1 MAMAE
6 RRFYRSTSLPLALS
20 LTPKNP
26 SQGKRLLS
34 GWRRKATANW
44 KSIKLI
50 YRQGTIVPL
59 LASVIAGGAII
70 TPIVIVLVKSL
81 STGKLG
87 ASVGFTVANYLRV
100 FGDRD
105 ILPLLNNSI
114 LYAAGSALLGTGLG
128 GLLAWIVAR
137 TNTPGKALVELMPLY
152 PILMPPIMKNIAWIL
167 LLAPKSGIL
176 NNMLQEYFG
185 IEAQIFNAFSMAGMV
200 WVFGLACVP
209 LGYLFLLPVFLS
221 FDPSLEESA
230 YIAGS
235 RPVHTTLRITF
246 PLAVPAFLSA
256 LVLNFLRGLRSF
268 ETPVLQGTP
277 GNINVFVSRVY
288 DSMALEFNTGLATAY
303 SVVLVVLSVITLF
316 FYIRATRSSERYAT
330 ITGKGYRV
338 KVLDIGIWKYVTF
351 LAVFLYFLVGIA
363 IPFVVLIVV
372 SMIPYFDYETFMKFP
387 SNMVLSNYTKVMK
400 HPSFITGLYNSLVL
414 SITIA
419 LSTVLSGIVMAF
431 TIYRTRTYGAK
442 VFEFIGTLPLAF
454 PPLVLS
460 VGLVIVFLGTPLYN
474 SLWALGLGLFVAY
487 FPYAFRNASGS
498 IVNIHKELDEA
509 AWVHGAKWRHVF
521 FKITL
526 PILKPS
532 VGGALFYIFIEAIR
546 NVDVAVLLTS
556 PGHEYGPVTLFEYFR
571 VGQWAEAAAGGVIY
585 LLILI
590 VAVSLAKFA
599 FNLKFSL

>member
-1 MAMAE
+1 
-6 RRFYRSTSLPLALS
+6 
-20 LTPKNP
+20 
-26 SQGKRLLS
+26 
-34 GWRRKATANW
+34 
-44 KSIKLI
+44 
-50 YRQGTIVPL
+50 VPL
-59 LASVIAGGAII
+59 FASAIAGGAII
-70 TPIVIVLVKSL
+70 TPVVIVLWRSFT
-81 STGKLG
+81 TGKLG
-87 ASVGFTVANYLRV
+87 FSVGLTLTNYVRV
-100 FGDRD
+100 FSDRD
-105 ILPLLNNSI
+105 ILPMLGNSVV
-114 LYAAGSALLGTGLG
+114 YAGGAAVLGTGLG
-128 GLLAWIVAR
+128 ALLAWIVAR
-137 TNTPGKALVELMPLY
+137 TNTPGKTLVELMPLY

-167 LLAPKSGIL
+167 LLAPRSGIL
-176 NNMLQEYFG
+176 NNMLQQIFG
-185 IEAQIFNAFSMAGMV
+185 IEAQPFNAFSMLGMI

-235 RPVHTTLRITF
+235 KPANTMLKITF
-246 PLAVPAFLSA
+246 PLAIPAFFSA
-256 LVLNFLRGLRSF
+256 FVLNFLRGLRSF
-268 ETPVLQGTP
+268 ETPVLQGVP
-277 GNINVFVSRVY
+277 GNIKVFVSRVY
-288 DSMALEFNTGLATAY
+288 DSMALEFNSGLATAY
-303 SVVLVVLSVITLF
+303 SIVLVALSVVVLVVYV
-316 FYIRATRSSERYAT
+316 RATRFSERYAT

-338 KVLDIGIWKYVTF
+338 KVIDIGPWKYVTF

-372 SMIPYFDYETFMKFP
+372 SMIPYFDYDTFMAFP
-387 SNMVLSNYTKVMK
+387 SNLVLSNYYTVMR
-400 HPSFITGLYNSLVL
+400 HPSFVTGLYNSLVL
-414 SITIA
+414 SVTIA
-419 LSTVLSGIVMAF
+419 VVTVLAGIVMAF
-431 TIYRTRTYGAK
+431 TIYRTRAYGAK

-526 PILKPS
+526 PILKPA

-556 PGHEYGPVTLFEYFR
+556 PGKEYGPVTLFEYFR

-585 LLILI
+585 LIILI
-590 VAVSLAKFA
+590 VAVSVAKFA
-599 FNLKFSL
+599 FKMKFSL

>member
-1 MAMAE
+1 
-6 RRFYRSTSLPLALS
+6 LNL
-20 LTPKNP
+20 N
-26 SQGKRLLS
+26 
-34 GWRRKATANW
+34 
-44 KSIKLI
+44 
-50 YRQGTIVPL
+50 
-59 LASVIAGGAII
+59 
-70 TPIVIVLVKSL
+70 
-81 STGKLG
+81 
-87 ASVGFTVANYLRV
+87 NYLRV
-100 FGDRD
+100 FNDRD
-105 ILPLLNNSI
+105 LMPMLSNSI
-114 LYAAGSALLGTGLG
+114 IYAGGAALLGTGLG
-128 GLLAWIVAR
+128 AFLAWIVAR
-137 TNTPGKALVELMPLY
+137 TNTPGKGLVELMPLY

-167 LLAPKSGIL
+167 LLAPRSGIL
-176 NNMLQEYFG
+176 NGMLQQFLG
-185 IEAQIFNAFSMAGMV
+185 IDTLVFNAFSMAGMI

-235 RPVHTTLRITF
+235 KPVRTMFKITF
-246 PLAVPAFLSA
+246 PLALPAFTSA

-277 GNINVFVSRVY
+277 GNIKVFVSRVY

-303 SVVLVVLSVITLF
+303 SVVLVVLSIITLY
-316 FYIRATRSSERYAT
+316 FYIRATRFSERYAT

-338 KVLDIGIWKYVTF
+338 KVIDIGPWKYLTF
-351 LAVFLYFLVGIA
+351 AAVLLYFLAGIVV
-363 IPFVVLIVV
+363 PFIVLIVV
-372 SMIPYFDYETFMKFP
+372 SMIPYFDYDTFMRFP
-387 SNMVLSNYTKVMK
+387 FNAVLTNYYTVFR
-400 HPSFITGLYNSLVL
+400 HPSFMTGLYNSLIL
-414 SITIA
+414 SVTIA
-419 LSTVLSGIVMAF
+419 IVTVLTGIVMAF
-431 TIYRTRTYGAK
+431 TIYRTRAAGTK

-460 VGLVIVFLGTPLYN
+460 VGLLIIFIGTPLYN

-487 FPYAFRNASGS
+487 FPYAFRNASGA

-509 AWVHGAKWRHVF
+509 AWVHGARWRHVF

-556 PGHEYGPVTLFEYFR
+556 PGKEYGPVTLFEYFR

-585 LLILI
+585 LIILI
-590 VAVSLAKFA
+590 VAVSVAKFA
-599 FNLKFSL
+599 FKMKFSL

>member
-1 MAMAE
+1 M
-6 RRFYRSTSLPLALS
+6 PLIASALAGAAIM
-20 LTPKNP
+20 TP
-26 SQGKRLLS
+26 
-34 GWRRKATANW
+34 
-44 KSIKLI
+44 
-50 YRQGTIVPL
+50 
-59 LASVIAGGAII
+59 
-70 TPIVIVLVKSL
+70 VLVVMWRSFT
-81 STGKLG
+81 TGKLG
-87 ASVGFTVANYLRV
+87 FTVGLNLNNYLRV
-100 FGDRD
+100 FSDRD
-105 ILPLLNNSI
+105 LMPMLSNSI
-114 LYAAGSALLGTGLG
+114 IYAGGAALLGTGLG
-128 GLLAWIVAR
+128 AFLAWIVAR
-137 TNTPGKALVELMPLY
+137 TNTPGKGLVELMPLY

-167 LLAPKSGIL
+167 LLAPRSGIL
-176 NNMLQEYFG
+176 NGMLQQFLG
-185 IEAQIFNAFSMAGMV
+185 IDTLVFNAFSMAGMI

-235 RPVHTTLRITF
+235 KPVRTMFKITF
-246 PLAVPAFLSA
+246 PLALPAFTSA

-277 GNINVFVSRVY
+277 GNIKVFVSRVY

-303 SVVLVVLSVITLF
+303 SVVLVVISIITLY
-316 FYIRATRSSERYAT
+316 FYIRATRFSERYAT

-338 KVLDIGIWKYVTF
+338 KVIDIGPWKYLTFAAVLIYF
-351 LAVFLYFLVGIA
+351 LAGIV
-363 IPFVVLIVV
+363 IPFIVLIVV
-372 SMIPYFDYETFMKFP
+372 SMIPYFDYDTFMRFP
-387 SNMVLSNYTKVMK
+387 FNAVLTNYYTVFR
-400 HPSFITGLYNSLVL
+400 HPSFMTGLYNSLIL

-419 LSTVLSGIVMAF
+419 IVTVLTGIVMAF
-431 TIYRTRTYGAK
+431 TIYRTRAAGTK

-460 VGLVIVFLGTPLYN
+460 VGLLIIFIGTPLYN

-487 FPYAFRNASGS
+487 FPYAFRNASGA

-509 AWVHGAKWRHVF
+509 AWVHGARWRHVF

-556 PGHEYGPVTLFEYFR
+556 PGKEYGPVTLFEYFR

-585 LLILI
+585 LIILI
-590 VAVSLAKFA
+590 VAVSVAKFA
-599 FNLKFSL
+599 FKMKFSL

>member
-1 MAMAE
+1 MA
-6 RRFYRSTSLPLALS
+6 TSYLNTLKIA
-20 LTPKNP
+20 
-26 SQGKRLLS
+26 
-34 GWRRKATANW
+34 
-44 KSIKLI
+44 

-59 LASVIAGGAII
+59 VGSALAGGAII
-70 TPIVIVLVKSL
+70 TPVIIVLLRSL
-81 STGKLG
+81 TTGKLG
-87 ASVGFTVANYLRV
+87 ASVGFTLANYLRV

-105 ILPLLNNSI
+105 IVPMLINSVV
-114 LYAAGSALLGTGLG
+114 YAAGAAALGTGIG
-128 GLLAWIVAR
+128 ALLAWIVAR

-152 PILMPPIMKNIAWIL
+152 PILMPPVMKNIAWIL
-167 LLAPKSGIL
+167 LLAPRSGIL
-176 NNMLQEYFG
+176 NNMLQQLFG
-185 IEAQIFNAFSMAGMV
+185 IQEQVFNAFSMAGMI

-235 RPVHTTLRITF
+235 KPVHTMVHITF

-256 LVLNFLRGLRSF
+256 FVLNFLRGLRSF

-277 GNINVFVSRVY
+277 GNIQVFVSRVY
-288 DSMALEFNTGLATAY
+288 DSMALEFNSGLATAY
-303 SVVLVVLSVITLF
+303 SIVLVVLSILTLIV
-316 FYIRATRSSERYAT
+316 YVRATRFSERYAT

-338 KVLDIGIWKYVTF
+338 KVIDIGPWKYATF
-351 LAVFLYFLVGIA
+351 AAVFLYFLAGILV
-363 IPFVVLIVV
+363 PFAVLIVV
-372 SMIPYFDYETFMKFP
+372 SMIPYFDYDTFMQFP
-387 SNMVLSNYTKVMK
+387 SNLVLTNYHTVLH
-400 HPSFITGLYNSLVL
+400 HPSFVNGLYNSVVL
-414 SITIA
+414 SVILA
-419 LSTVLSGIVMAF
+419 LVTVLAGIVMAF
-431 TIYRTRTYGAK
+431 TIHRTRAYGTK
-442 VFEFIGTLPLAF
+442 IFEFIGTLPLAF

-474 SLWALGLGLFVAY
+474 SLWALGIALFVAY

-498 IVNIHKELDEA
+498 IINIHKELDEA

-532 VGGALFYIFIEAIR
+532 VGGALFYIFIEALR

-556 PGHEYGPVTLFEYFR
+556 PGHEYGPVTLFDYFR

-585 LLILI
+585 LILLIA
-590 VAVSLAKFA
+590 AVSVAKFA
-599 FNLKFSL
+599 FKMKFSL

>member
-1 MAMAE
+1 V
-6 RRFYRSTSLPLALS
+6 R
-20 LTPKNP
+20 
-26 SQGKRLLS
+26 
-34 GWRRKATANW
+34 ATANW
-44 KSIKLI
+44 KSIKLGL
-50 YRQGTIVPL
+50 RQGSIVPL
-59 LASVIAGGAII
+59 LASAIAGAAII
-70 TPIVIVLVKSL
+70 TPVLIVLWRSFT
-81 STGKLG
+81 TGKLG
-87 ASVGFTVANYLRV
+87 FTVGLHLDNYLRV

-105 ILPLLNNSI
+105 ILPMLGNSV
-114 LYAAGSALLGTGLG
+114 LYAAGSAALGTGLG
-128 GLLAWIVAR
+128 ALLAWIVAR

-176 NNMLQEYFG
+176 NNMLQQYFG
-185 IEAQIFNAFSMAGMV
+185 ITEPVFNAFSMAGMI
-200 WVFGLACVP
+200 WVFGVACVP

-235 RPVHTTLRITF
+235 KPVHTMLKITF

-256 LVLNFLRGLRSF
+256 FVLNFLRGLRSF

-277 GNINVFVSRVY
+277 GNIKVFVSRVY

-303 SVVLVVLSVITLF
+303 SIVLVAMSIITLY
-316 FYIRATRSSERYAT
+316 FYIRTTRFSERYAT

-338 KVLDIGIWKYVTF
+338 NVIDIGPWKYVTF
-351 LAVFLYFLVGIA
+351 LAVFLYFLIGIA
-363 IPFVVLIVV
+363 IPFMVLIVV

-387 SNMVLSNYTKVMK
+387 SNAVLSNYFIVLK
-400 HPSFITGLYNSLVL
+400 HPSFVSGLYNSLVL
-414 SITIA
+414 SVTIA
-419 LSTVLSGIVMAF
+419 VVTVLAGIVMAF
-431 TIYRTRTYGAK
+431 TIYRTRTMGTK

-460 VGLVIVFLGTPLYN
+460 VGLVIIFLGTPLYN

-532 VGGALFYIFIEAIR
+532 VGGALFYIFVEAIR

-556 PGHEYGPVTLFEYFR
+556 PGKEYGPVTLFEYFR

-585 LLILI
+585 LIILTI
-590 VAVSLAKFA
+590 AVSIAKFA
-599 FNLKFSL
+599 FKMKFSL

>member
-1 MAMAE
+1 V
-6 RRFYRSTSLPLALS
+6 R
-20 LTPKNP
+20 
-26 SQGKRLLS
+26 
-34 GWRRKATANW
+34 ATANW
-44 KSIKLI
+44 KSIKLGL
-50 YRQGTIVPL
+50 RQGSIVPL
-59 LASVIAGGAII
+59 LASAIAGAAII
-70 TPIVIVLVKSL
+70 TPVLIVLWRSFT
-81 STGKLG
+81 TGKLG
-87 ASVGFTVANYLRV
+87 FTVGLHLDNYLRV

-105 ILPLLNNSI
+105 ILPMLGNSV
-114 LYAAGSALLGTGLG
+114 LYAAGSAALGTGLG
-128 GLLAWIVAR
+128 ALLAWIVAR

-176 NNMLQEYFG
+176 NNMLQQYFG
-185 IEAQIFNAFSMAGMV
+185 ITEPVFNAFSMAGMI
-200 WVFGLACVP
+200 WVFGVACVP

-235 RPVHTTLRITF
+235 KPVHTMLKITF

-256 LVLNFLRGLRSF
+256 FVLNFLRGLRSF

-277 GNINVFVSRVY
+277 GNIKVFVSRVY

-303 SVVLVVLSVITLF
+303 SIVLVAMSIITLY
-316 FYIRATRSSERYAT
+316 FYIRTTRFSERYAT

-338 KVLDIGIWKYVTF
+338 NVIDIGPWKYVTF
-351 LAVFLYFLVGIA
+351 LAVFLYFLIGIA
-363 IPFVVLIVV
+363 IPFMVLIVV

-387 SNMVLSNYTKVMK
+387 SNAVLANYVIVMK
-400 HPSFITGLYNSLVL
+400 HPSFVSGLYNSLVL
-414 SITIA
+414 SVTIA
-419 LSTVLSGIVMAF
+419 VVTVLAGIVMAF
-431 TIYRTRTYGAK
+431 TIYRTRAMGTK

-460 VGLVIVFLGTPLYN
+460 VGLVIIFLGTPLYN

-532 VGGALFYIFIEAIR
+532 VGGALFYIFVEAIR

-556 PGHEYGPVTLFEYFR
+556 PGKEYGPVTLFEYFR

-585 LLILI
+585 LIILTI
-590 VAVSLAKFA
+590 AVSIAKFA
-599 FNLKFSL
+599 FKMKFSL

>member
-1 MAMAE
+1 
-6 RRFYRSTSLPLALS
+6 
-20 LTPKNP
+20 
-26 SQGKRLLS
+26 
-34 GWRRKATANW
+34 
-44 KSIKLI
+44 
-50 YRQGTIVPL
+50 VPI

-70 TPIVIVLVKSL
+70 TPVVIVLLRSVT
-81 STGKLG
+81 TGKLG
-87 ASVGFTVANYLRV
+87 AAMGFSAENYLRV
-100 FGDRD
+100 FADQQ
-105 ILPLLNNSI
+105 IWSLLNNSI
-114 LYAAGSALLGTGLG
+114 LYAAGSAALGTGVG
-128 GLLAWIVAR
+128 AMLAWIVAR

-176 NNMLQEYFG
+176 NNM
-185 IEAQIFNAFSMAGMV
+185 IEQLTGTNPLFFNAFSMAGMI

-235 RPVHTTLRITF
+235 KPVHTMLHITF

-256 LVLNFLRGLRSF
+256 FILNFLRGLRSF
-268 ETPVLQGTP
+268 ETPVLQGSP
-277 GNINVFVSRVY
+277 GGINVFVARVY
-288 DSMALEFNTGLATAY
+288 DSMALEFNTGLATSY
-303 SVVLVVLSVITLF
+303 SMVLVVLSVITLLC
-316 FYIRATRSSERYAT
+316 YIRATRFSERYAT

-338 KVLDIGIWKYVTF
+338 KVIDIGPWKYVTF
-351 LAVFLYFLVGIA
+351 LAVFLYFMVGIA
-363 IPFVVLIVV
+363 IPFIVLIVV
-372 SMIPYFDYETFMKFP
+372 SMIPYFDYDTFMQFP
-387 SNMVLSNYTKVMK
+387 SNAVLTNYYTVMK
-400 HPSFITGLYNSLVL
+400 HPSFVNGLYNSLTL
-414 SITIA
+414 SVIIA
-419 LSTVLSGIVMAF
+419 VVTVLLGIVMAF
-431 TIYRTRTYGAK
+431 TIYRTRAHGTK

-460 VGLVIVFLGTPLYN
+460 VGLVIIFLGTPLYN

-509 AWVHGAKWRHVF
+509 AWVHGARWRHVF

-532 VGGALFYIFIEAIR
+532 VGGALFYIFIESIR
-546 NVDVAVLLTS
+546 NVDVAILLTS
-556 PGHEYGPVTLFEYFR
+556 PGKEYGPVTLFEYFR

-585 LLILI
+585 LIILI
-590 VAVSLAKFA
+590 VAVSIAKFA
-599 FNLKFSL
+599 FKMKFSL

>member
-1 MAMAE
+1 V
-6 RRFYRSTSLPLALS
+6 
-20 LTPKNP
+20 
-26 SQGKRLLS
+26 
-34 GWRRKATANW
+34 
-44 KSIKLI
+44 
-50 YRQGTIVPL
+50 RQGTLVPL
-59 LASVIAGGAII
+59 IASAIAGAAII
-70 TPIVIVLVKSL
+70 TPVVVVLWRSF
-81 STGKLG
+81 TAGKLG
-87 ASVGFTVANYLRV
+87 FNVGLHLTNYMRV
-100 FGDRD
+100 FADKD
-105 ILPLLNNSI
+105 ILAMLGNSVW
-114 LYAAGSALLGTGLG
+114 YAGGSALLGTGLG
-128 GLLAWIVAR
+128 AFLAWVVAR
-137 TNTPGKALVELMPLY
+137 TNTPGKALVELLPLY

-167 LLAPKSGIL
+167 LLAPRSGIL
-176 NNMLQEYFG
+176 NGMLQQFFG
-185 IEAQIFNAFSMAGMV
+185 IETPVFNAFTMAGMI

-230 YIAGS
+230 YIAGAK
-235 RPVHTTLRITF
+235 PVRTMFKITF
-246 PLAVPAFLSA
+246 PLAIPAFTSA

-277 GNINVFVSRVY
+277 GNIKVFVSRVY

-303 SVVLVVLSVITLF
+303 SVVLVLMSIVTLY
-316 FYIRATRSSERYAT
+316 FYVRATRFSDRYAT

-338 KVLDIGIWKYVTF
+338 KVIDIGAWKYVTF
-351 LAVFLYFLVGIA
+351 ASVLLYFLAGIVV
-363 IPFVVLIVV
+363 PFVVLIVV
-372 SMIPYFDYETFMKFP
+372 SMIPYFDYDTFMHFP
-387 SNMVLSNYTKVMK
+387 FNAVLTNYRTVLN
-400 HPSFITGLYNSLVL
+400 HPSFMGGLYNSLVL
-414 SITIA
+414 SVTTA
-419 LSTVLSGIVMAF
+419 VVTVLLGIVMAF
-431 TIYRTRTYGAK
+431 TIHRTKAAGTK

-460 VGLVIVFLGTPLYN
+460 VGLLIIFIGTPLYN

-546 NVDVAVLLTS
+546 NVDVAVLLTA
-556 PGHEYGPVTLFEYFR
+556 PGMEYGPVTLFEYFR

-585 LLILI
+585 LIILI
-590 VAVSLAKFA
+590 VAVSVAKFA
-599 FNLKFSL
+599 FKIKFSL

>member
-1 MAMAE
+1 
-6 RRFYRSTSLPLALS
+6 
-20 LTPKNP
+20 
-26 SQGKRLLS
+26 
-34 GWRRKATANW
+34 
-44 KSIKLI
+44 
-50 YRQGTIVPL
+50 V
-59 LASVIAGGAII
+59 ASAIAGGAII
-70 TPIVIVLVKSL
+70 TPVLIVLWRSL
-81 STGKLG
+81 TTGKLG
-87 ASVGFTVANYLRV
+87 FNVGLNLTNYLRV

-105 ILPLLNNSI
+105 ILPMLGNSL
-114 LYAAGSALLGTGLG
+114 LYAAGSAALGTGLG
-128 GLLAWIVAR
+128 ALLAWIVAR

-176 NNMLQEYFG
+176 NNLLQEYLG
-185 IEAQIFNAFSMAGMV
+185 IETQIFNAFSMSGMI

-235 RPVHTTLRITF
+235 RPMSTMLRITF

-256 LVLNFLRGLRSF
+256 FVLNLLRGLRSF

-277 GNINVFVSRVY
+277 GNIKVFVSRVY

-303 SVVLVVLSVITLF
+303 SVVLVVLSVITLI
-316 FYIRATRSSERYAT
+316 FYVRATRFSERYAT

-338 KVLDIGIWKYVTF
+338 KVIDIGAWKYVTF
-351 LAVFLYFLVGIA
+351 LAVFLYFLAGIA
-363 IPFVVLIVV
+363 LPFVVLIVV

-387 SNMVLSNYTKVMK
+387 SNMVLTNYYIVMQ
-400 HPSFITGLYNSLVL
+400 HPSFVTGLYNSLVL
-414 SITIA
+414 SIAIA
-419 LSTVLSGIVMAF
+419 VVTVFVGIVMAF
-431 TIYRTRTYGAK
+431 TIYRTGTYGTK

-556 PGHEYGPVTLFEYFR
+556 PGKEYGPVTLFEYFR

-585 LLILI
+585 LIILI
-590 VAVSLAKFA
+590 VAVSIAKVA
-599 FNLKFSL
+599 FKIKFSL

>member
-1 MAMAE
+1 M
-6 RRFYRSTSLPLALS
+6 
-20 LTPKNP
+20 
-26 SQGKRLLS
+26 
-34 GWRRKATANW
+34 
-44 KSIKLI
+44 
-50 YRQGTIVPL
+50 VPL
-59 LASVIAGGAII
+59 FASVLAGTAII
-70 TPIVIVLVKSL
+70 TPIIIVLLRSL
-81 STGKLG
+81 TTGKLG
-87 ASVGFTVANYLRV
+87 ASVGLTLINYLRV

-105 ILPLLNNSI
+105 ILPMLNNSI
-114 LYAAGSALLGTGLG
+114 LYAAGSAALGTGLG
-128 GLLAWIVAR
+128 ALLAWIVAR

-176 NNMLQEYFG
+176 NNLLQGFFG
-185 IEAQIFNAFSMAGMV
+185 IEVQVFNAFSMAGMV

-246 PLAVPAFLSA
+246 PLALPAFLSA
-256 LVLNFLRGLRSF
+256 FVLNFLRGLRSF

-277 GNINVFVSRVY
+277 ANIKVFVSRVY
-288 DSMALEFNTGLATAY
+288 DSIALEFNTGLATAY
-303 SVVLVVLSVITLF
+303 SVILVLLSVITLI
-316 FYIRATRSSERYAT
+316 FYVRATRFSERYAT

-338 KVLDIGIWKYVTF
+338 KVMDIGVWKYLTF

-363 IPFVVLIVV
+363 IPFLVLIVV

-387 SNMVLSNYTKVMK
+387 SNMVLSNYYKVMK
-400 HPSFITGLYNSLVL
+400 HPSFVTGLYNSLIL
-414 SITIA
+414 STTIA
-419 LSTVLSGIVMAF
+419 LFTVLAGIIMAF
-431 TIYRTRTYGAK
+431 TIYRTKTYGAK

-460 VGLVIVFLGTPLYN
+460 VGLLIVFLGTPLYN
-474 SLWALGLGLFVAY
+474 SLWALGVGLFVAY

-509 AWVHGAKWRHVF
+509 AWVHGARWRHVF

-585 LLILI
+585 LIILI
-590 VAVSLAKFA
+590 IAVSVAKFV